1 MLLTAIAAIIVF
13 GLLIGVHEAGH
24 LIAAKLN
31 KVEVTEFAIGMGP
44 KLFSFQG
51 KETLYSL
58 RLIPIGGYCKLT
70 GEDESIDSPVSFSAK
85 KPLQRISI
93 LAAGAIMNLILSFVA
108 LVILFAPN
116 EKISTTYVEN
126 VLENAP
132 AYSQGLKA
140 GDKIVKLNSTN
151 VNIDSDVS
159 FFLYRNGDKPVDVT
173 VKRGDEKVVLNIT
186 PYSENG
192 DYYIGYKPQSV
203 DNNILETLK
212 YSFHFEVFT
221 SKVVILTIADLF
233 TGTASVK
240 DTSGPVGI
248 VSEIGKAAHNG
259 FRNVLYLL
267 ALISVNLGLFNL
279 IPLPALDGGRILFV
293 LIEFIFRRPVPQKYE
308 AIVHALGF
316 LALLILMV
324 FVTFNDVFRL
334 IGN

>member
-1 MLLTAIAAIIVF
+1 MLTAVAAIIVF

-24 LIAAKLN
+24 LIAAKIN

-70 GEDESIDSPVSFSAK
+70 GEDESIDSPVSFSEK

-93 LAAGAIMNLILSFVA
+93 LAAGALMNLVLGFVA

-116 EKISTTYVEN
+116 ENIATTYVGS

-132 AYSQGLKA
+132 AYNQGLMP
-140 GDKIVKLNSTN
+140 GDRILKLNSTK
-151 VNIDSDVS
+151 VNIDSDIS
-159 FFLYRNGDKPVDVT
+159 FFLYRNGEKDVNVT
-173 VKRGDEKVVLNIT
+173 VKRGDETVAIKIT
-186 PYSENG
+186 PHSDNG
-192 DYYIGYKPQSV
+192 NYYIGYSPKIV
-203 DNNILETLK
+203 KNNFWQTLK
-212 YSFHFEVFT
+212 YAYHFEIFT
-221 SKVVILTIADLF
+221 SKVVVLTIVDMF
-233 TGTASVK
+233 TGSVSVK

-248 VSEIGKAAHNG
+248 VNEIGKAAQSG

-293 LIEFIFRRPVPQKYE
+293 LIELVFRKPVPQKYE
-308 AIVHALGF
+308 ALVHALGF
-316 LALLILMV
+316 LALLVLML
-324 FVTFNDVFRL
+324 FVTYNDIIRL
-334 IGN
+334 FTK

>member
-1 MLLTAIAAIIVF
+1 MLTAIAAIIVF

-70 GEDESIDSPVSFSAK
+70 GEDESVDSPVSFSAK

-93 LAAGAIMNLILSFVA
+93 LAAGAIMNLILGFIA

-116 EKISTTYVEN
+116 ENIATTNVGS

-132 AYSQGLKA
+132 AYNQGLKA
-140 GDKIVKLNSTN
+140 GDEIIKLNSTN
-151 VNIDSDVS
+151 INIDSDIS
-159 FFLYRNGDKPVDVT
+159 FFLYRNGGKDVDVT
-173 VKRGDEKVVLNIT
+173 VKRGNEKIVLNIT
-186 PYSENG
+186 PHSDNG
-192 DYYIGYKPQSV
+192 NYYIGYTPVIVK
-203 DNNILETLK
+203 NNVWETLK
-212 YSFHFEVFT
+212 YAYNFEIFT
-221 SKVVILTIADLF
+221 SKVVVLTIGDMF
-233 TGTASVK
+233 TGAVSVK

-248 VSEIGKAAHNG
+248 VSEIGKAAQNG
-259 FRNVLYLL
+259 FKNVLYLL

-279 IPLPALDGGRILFV
+279 LPLPALDGGRILFV
-293 LIEFIFRRPVPQKYE
+293 LIEFIFRKPVPQKYE
-308 AIVHALGF
+308 AIVHAIGF
-316 LALLILMV
+316 LALLVLMV

>member
-1 MLLTAIAAIIVF
+1 LLTAVAAIIVF

-44 KLFSFQG
+44 KLFSFKG

-70 GEDESIDSPVSFSAK
+70 GEDESIDSPVSFSEK

-93 LAAGAIMNLILSFVA
+93 LAAGALMNLLLGFIA

-116 EKISTTYVEN
+116 QSLPTTVVGS
-126 VLENAP
+126 VLQDAP
-132 AYSQGLKA
+132 AYSQGLKN
-140 GDKIVKLNSTN
+140 GDKIIKLNSTD
-151 VNIDSDVS
+151 VNIDSDIS
-159 FFLYRNGDKPVDVT
+159 FFLYRNQDKPVDVT
-173 VKRGDEKVVLNIT
+173 VKRNGEKINLKIT
-186 PYSENG
+186 PHSANG
-192 DYYIGYKPQSV
+192 NFYIGYSPEIVK
-203 DNNILETLK
+203 NNVWETVK
-212 YSFHFEVFT
+212 YAFHFEVFT
-221 SKVVILTIADLF
+221 AKVVVVTIVDMF
-233 TGTASVK
+233 TGAASVK

-248 VSEIGKAAHNG
+248 VSEIGKAAQTG

-293 LIEFIFRRPVPQKYE
+293 FIEFIFRKPVPQKYE
-308 AIVHALGF
+308 ALVHALGF
-316 LALLILMV
+316 LALIALMV
-324 FVTFNDVFRL
+324 YVTFNDIFRL
-334 IGN
+334 LGN

>member
-1 MLLTAIAAIIVF
+1 MLTAIAAIIVF

-70 GEDESIDSPVSFSAK
+70 GEDESIDSPVSFSTK

-93 LAAGAIMNLILSFVA
+93 LAAGAVMNLLLGFIA

-116 EKISTTYVEN
+116 KQIPTTKVSS

-132 AYSQGLKA
+132 AYSQGLQA
-140 GDKIVKLNSTN
+140 GDKIIKLNSTD
-151 VNIDSDVS
+151 VNIDSDIS
-159 FFLYRNGDKPVDVT
+159 FFLYRNGGKDVAVT
-173 VKRGDEKVVLNIT
+173 VKRGNEKIVLNIT
-186 PYSENG
+186 PHFDNG
-192 DYYIGYKPQSV
+192 NYYIGYTPV
-203 DNNILETLK
+203 IAENNLWETLK
-212 YSFHFEVFT
+212 YSYHFEIFT
-221 SKVVILTIADLF
+221 SKVVILTIADMF
-233 TGTASVK
+233 TGTVSVK

-248 VSEIGKAAHNG
+248 VSEIGKAAQNG

-279 IPLPALDGGRILFV
+279 LPLPALDGGRILFV

-316 LALLILMV
+316 LALLVLMV

>member
-1 MLLTAIAAIIVF
+1 LLTAIAAIIVF

-70 GEDESIDSPVSFSAK
+70 GEDEEIDSPVSFSAK

-93 LAAGAIMNLILSFVA
+93 LAAGAIMNLVLGFVA

-116 EKISTTYVEN
+116 EKIVTTNVGA

-132 AYSQGLKA
+132 AYTQGLKA
-140 GDKIVKLNSTN
+140 GDKIIKLNSTD
-151 VNIDSDVS
+151 VNINADLS
-159 FFLYRNGDKPVDVT
+159 FFLYRNGGKDINVT
-173 VKRGDEKVVLNIT
+173 VERDGKKVVLNIT
-186 PYSENG
+186 PHQDNG
-192 DYYIGYKPQSV
+192 SYYIGYTPV
-203 DNNILETLK
+203 TIENNFWETLK
-212 YSFHFEVFT
+212 YAYHYEIFT
-221 SKVVILTIADLF
+221 SKVVVLTLADMF
-233 TGTASVK
+233 TGAASVK

-248 VSEIGKAAHNG
+248 VNEIGKAAQNG

-279 IPLPALDGGRILFV
+279 LPLPALDGGRILFV
-293 LIEFIFRRPVPQKYE
+293 LIEFVFRRPVPQKYE
-308 AIVHALGF
+308 AIVHAIGF
-316 LALLILMV
+316 LALLVLMV